1 MKFEDLINDA
11 EKLTSILIPVL
22 LSSNPHEQ
30 SIRESLLKR
39 ITIISGRAA
48 FALYDTYGFPLDL
61 TELMARER
69 GLTVD
74 KEGFEKLME
83 EQRARAR
90 AAQKKEV
97 ISLSQ
102 IETTTPTKFVGYE
115 KLEVQA
121 KVLEVVSLKDKT
133 AVILDTSACYAE
145 MGGQV
150 GDTGELEHGSQ
161 LWRITNTQKS
171 GNTWLHFIEEANVA
185 QASRLPD
192 AVETA
197 ALPLPGSLVTLSV
210 DRRAVNAIQ
219 RHHTVTHLLHWAL
232 HEVVSKEA
240 SQKGSFVGP
249 DKLTFDFNSAP
260 LTPQQVADVEK
271 LVNER
276 IVENAGVSWTELPYA
291 GVKSRKDVMQFFG
304 EKYGDTVRVVQIGGR
319 AGELNGYSMELC
331 GGTHTR
337 ATGEI
342 GLFRIVSENAIAA
355 GVRRIEAIAGLEAYR
370 KATDEL
376 MLIKSLA
383 GKVNSPVHELEKKI
397 ESLLEH
403 QKEME
408 KQMKTA
414 QQREASNAASNLL
427 EEIKTVNGIP
437 AIIHNLGG
445 VDGDFLQAV
454 ADSLKSRFKG
464 VIVLG
469 GGPHRGSVALVA
481 AVTPEFTAKV
491 QAGKIIQQIAP
502 IVGGKGGGKPDNA
515 RGGGKDAGKLDEA
528 LAKAKA
534 LLG

>member
-1 MKFEDLINDA
+1 
-11 EKLTSILIPVL
+11 
-22 LSSNPHEQ
+22 
-30 SIRESLLKR
+30 
-39 ITIISGRAA
+39 
-48 FALYDTYGFPLDL
+48 
-61 TELMARER
+61 
-69 GLTVD
+69 
-74 KEGFEKLME
+74 
-83 EQRARAR
+83 
-90 AAQKKEV
+90 
-97 ISLSQ
+97 
-102 IETTTPTKFVGYE
+102 
-115 KLEVQA
+115 
-121 KVLEVVSLKDKT
+121 
-133 AVILDTSACYAE
+133 

-150 GDTGELEHGSQ
+150 GDTGEIILNPVAADVRRRTPDATAESASSPRRLQ
-161 LWRITNTQKS
+161 ITNTQKS
-171 GNTWLHFIEEANVA
+171 GNTWLHFLETED
-185 QASRLPD
+185 LKLETPP
-192 AVETA
+192 AVNST
-197 ALPLPGSLVTLSV
+197 VTLSV
-210 DRRAVNAIQ
+210 DQPRRNAIQ

-260 LTPQQVADVEK
+260 LTPQQVADIEK

-276 IVENAGVSWTELPYA
+276 IVENAGVSWTEVPYA
-291 GVKSRKDVMQFFG
+291 DVKSRKDVMQFFG
-304 EKYGDTVRVVQIGGR
+304 DKYGDVVRVVQIGGR
-319 AGELNGYSMELC
+319 AGDLDGYSMELC

-342 GLFRIVSENAIAA
+342 GLFRIVGENAIAA
-355 GVRRIEAIAGLEAYR
+355 GVRRIEALAGLEAYR

-376 MLIKSLA
+376 ALIKLLA

-397 ESLLEH
+397 EALLEH

-408 KQMKTA
+408 KQIKVT
-414 QQREASNAASNLL
+414 QQREASNAASRLL
-427 EEIKTVNGIP
+427 EEIQTVNGMP

-469 GGPHRGSVALVA
+469 GGSHRGSVALIA
-481 AVTPEFTAKV
+481 AVTPEFTGRI

-515 RGGGKDAGKLDEA
+515 RGGGKDADKLDEA
-528 LAKAKA
+528 LAKAKT